1 MKKMKKFFAVILSL
15 AMVLGMSITAFATEA
30 GTATQAA
37 TGKITVEGLTKEET
51 TVKIYK
57 VVSWNEAKSEWKV
70 EDWANGK
77 VDLTKNPVTI
87 NWNAL
92 KDIATDADLYQP
104 AKTVSNGTAE
114 FDNLEI
120 GAYFI
125 TANGLTTEYN
135 VMGDFTYDYDSDNLM
150 VPAQKTISAKA
161 SNYTVVKTF
170 KNGDPDKGYPD
181 KFVKLGDSIPFV
193 ITTTFPSY
201 EDGTKDRTFTITDT
215 PTGMKITDIKVKVG
229 NDELRAN
236 TDYTL
241 DKKLP
246 STEAV
251 TVNFASAY
259 IGTDNTHAGKTVTVE
274 VTATVTETG
283 KYSNEAKT
291 NKASA
296 PSKVE
301 GETGSITINKVDKD
315 DNVLKGAEFSV
326 ALDETKLEFVKVD
339 TGVYRLATA
348 DDAENT
354 KVTNVVATNGSV
366 VVKGL
371 DEGTYKIVEEKAPKG
386 YSVVDVPNQT
396 ISAGQNANIT
406 VKVTDTKLSALPHTG
421 GIGTTIFTIAGCA
434 IMVAAAFF
442 FFTSRKKANK

>member
-37 TGKITVEGLTKEET
+37 TGKITVEGLTKEKT

-57 VVSWNEAKSEWKV
+57 VVSWDEAKSEWKV
-70 EDWANGK
+70 ENWAK
-77 VDLTKNPVTI
+77 DHVDLTKNPVKI
-87 NWNAL
+87 DWNDL
-92 KDIATDADLYQP
+92 KEIATDADLQE
-104 AKTVSNGTAE
+104 AKEVSDGTAE

-120 GAYFI
+120 GAYLI
-125 TANGLTTEYN
+125 TANGITTEYN

-150 VPAQKTISAKA
+150 VPAQKTINAKA
-161 SNYTVVKTF
+161 SDYQVVKTF
-170 KNGDPDKGYPD
+170 KNGDPD

-201 EDGTKDRTFTITDT
+201 EDGTDKRTFTITDT

-229 NDELRAN
+229 NDDLQAG

-241 DKKLP
+241 DKTLP

-251 TVNFASAY
+251 TVNFAADY
-259 IGTDNTHAGKTVTVE
+259 IGTENTHAGKTVTVE
-274 VTATVTETG
+274 VTATVTEAG
-283 KYSNEAKT
+283 KYSNEATT
-291 NKASA
+291 NKASD

-301 GETGSITINKVDKD
+301 GETGSITINKVDKGN
-315 DNVLKGAEFSV
+315 NVLKGAEFSV
-326 ALDETKLEFVKVD
+326 ALDGTKLEFVKVE

-348 DDAENT
+348 DDAADT
-354 KVTNVVATNGSV
+354 KVTNVVATNGTV

-386 YSVVDVPNQT
+386 YSVVDVADQT

-442 FFTSRKKANK
+442 FFASRKKANK

>member
-1 MKKMKKFFAVILSL
+1 MKKMKKIFAVILSL
-15 AMVLGMSITAFATEA
+15 AMVLGMSMTAFATEA
-30 GTATQAA
+30 GTATQTA
-37 TGKITVEGLTKEET
+37 TGKITVEGLTNEKT

-57 VVSWNEAKSEWKV
+57 VVSWDEANSEWKV
-70 EDWANGK
+70 ENWAKGK
-77 VDLTKNPVTI
+77 VDLTKDPVTI

-92 KDIATDADLYQP
+92 KEIATDANLYQA
-104 AKTVSNGTAE
+104 AKEVSNGTAE

-120 GAYFI
+120 GAYLI
-125 TANGLTTEYN
+125 TANGATTVYN
-135 VMGDFTYDYDSDNLM
+135 VMGDFTYEYDSDNLM

-161 SNYTVVKTF
+161 SDYKVVKTF
-170 KNGDPDKGYPD
+170 KNGDSD

-201 EDGTKDRTFTITDT
+201 EDGTNNRTFTITDT

-229 NDELRAN
+229 NDDLQEG
-236 TDYTL
+236 TEYTL
-241 DKKLP
+241 DKTLP

-259 IGTDNTHAGKTVTVE
+259 IGTDNEHAGKTVTVE
-274 VTATVTETG
+274 VAATVTETG
-283 KYSNEAKT
+283 TYSNEATT
-291 NKASA
+291 NKASD
-296 PSKVE
+296 PSTVE
-301 GETGSITINKVDKD
+301 GETGSITINKVDKK

-326 ALDETKLEFVKVD
+326 ALDGTKLEFVEVE

-386 YSVVDVPNQT
+386 YSVVDVPVQT
-396 ISAGQNANIT
+396 ISKRQNATNIT

>member
-15 AMVLGMSITAFATEA
+15 AMVLGMSMTAFATEA
-30 GTATQAA
+30 GTATQTA
-37 TGKITVEGLTKEET
+37 TGKITVEGLTNEKT

-57 VVSWNEAKSEWKV
+57 VVSWDEANSEWKV
-70 EDWANGK
+70 ENWAKGK
-77 VDLTKNPVTI
+77 VDLTKDPVTI

-92 KDIATDADLYQP
+92 KEIATDANLYQA
-104 AKTVSNGTAE
+104 AKEVSNGTAE

-120 GAYFI
+120 GAYLI
-125 TANGLTTEYN
+125 TANGATTVYN

-161 SNYTVVKTF
+161 SDYKVVKTF
-170 KNGDPDKGYPD
+170 KNGDSD

-201 EDGTKDRTFTITDT
+201 EDGTNNRTFTITDT

-229 NDELRAN
+229 NDDLQEG
-236 TDYTL
+236 TEYTL
-241 DKKLP
+241 DKTLP

-259 IGTDNTHAGKTVTVE
+259 IGTDNEHAGKTVTVE
-274 VTATVTETG
+274 VAATVTETG
-283 KYSNEAKT
+283 TYSNEATT
-291 NKASA
+291 NKASD
-296 PSKVE
+296 PSTVE
-301 GETGSITINKVDKD
+301 GETGSITINKVDKK

-326 ALDETKLEFVKVD
+326 ALDGTKLEFVEVE

-386 YSVVDVPNQT
+386 YSVVDVPVQT
-396 ISAGQNANIT
+396 ISKRQNATNIT

>member
-37 TGKITVEGLTKEET
+37 TGKITVEGLTKEKT

-57 VVSWNEAKSEWKV
+57 VVSWDEAKSEWKV
-70 EDWANGK
+70 ENWAK
-77 VDLTKNPVTI
+77 DHVDLTKNPVKI
-87 NWNAL
+87 DWNDL
-92 KDIATDADLYQP
+92 KEIATDADLQE
-104 AKTVSNGTAE
+104 AKEVSDGTAE

-120 GAYFI
+120 GAYLI
-125 TANGLTTEYN
+125 TANGDTTVYN

-161 SNYTVVKTF
+161 SDYQVVKTF
-170 KNGDPDKGYPD
+170 KNDDSD

-201 EDGTKDRTFTITDT
+201 EDGTKNRTFTITDT
-215 PTGMKITDIKVKVG
+215 PTGMTITNIEVKVG
-229 NDELRAN
+229 EDTLSAGS
-236 TDYTL
+236 DYTL
-241 DKKLP
+241 DKRLP

-251 TVNFASAY
+251 TVNFAADY
-259 IGTDNTHAGKTVTVE
+259 IGTENTHAGKTVTVE
-274 VTATVTETG
+274 VTATVTEAG
-283 KYSNEAKT
+283 KYSNEATT
-291 NKASA
+291 NKASD

-301 GETGSITINKVDKD
+301 GETGSITINKVDKGN
-315 DNVLKGAEFSV
+315 NVLKGAEFSV
-326 ALDETKLEFVKVD
+326 ALDGTKLEFVEVE

-348 DDAENT
+348 DDAADT
-354 KVTNVVATNGSV
+354 KVTNVVATNGTV

-386 YSVVDVPNQT
+386 YSVVDVADQT

-442 FFTSRKKANK
+442 FFASRKKANK

>member
-1 MKKMKKFFAVILSL
+1 M
-15 AMVLGMSITAFATEA
+15 
-30 GTATQAA
+30 Q
-37 TGKITVEGLTKEET
+37 
-51 TVKIYK
+51 
-57 VVSWNEAKSEWKV
+57 
-70 EDWANGK
+70 
-77 VDLTKNPVTI
+77 
-87 NWNAL
+87 
-92 KDIATDADLYQP
+92 
-104 AKTVSNGTAE
+104 
-114 FDNLEI
+114 
-120 GAYFI
+120 
-125 TANGLTTEYN
+125 
-135 VMGDFTYDYDSDNLM
+135 
-150 VPAQKTISAKA
+150 KA

-170 KNGDPDKGYPD
+170 KNGDPD

>member
-37 TGKITVEGLTKEET
+37 TGKITVEGLTKEKT

-57 VVSWNEAKSEWKV
+57 VVSWDEAKSEWKV
-70 EDWANGK
+70 ENWAK
-77 VDLTKNPVTI
+77 DHVDLTKNPVKI
-87 NWNAL
+87 DWNDL
-92 KDIATDADLYQP
+92 KEIATDADLQE
-104 AKTVSNGTAE
+104 AKEVSDGTAE

-120 GAYFI
+120 GAYLI
-125 TANGLTTEYN
+125 TANGDTTVYN

-150 VPAQKTISAKA
+150 VPAQKKISAKA
-161 SNYTVVKTF
+161 SDYQVVKTF
-170 KNGDPDKGYPD
+170 KNGDPD

-201 EDGTKDRTFTITDT
+201 EDGTDNRTFTITDT
-215 PTGMKITDIKVKVG
+215 PTGMKITNIKVKVG
-229 NDELRAN
+229 NDDLQAGTE
-236 TDYTL
+236 YTL
-241 DKKLP
+241 DKTLP

-251 TVNFASAY
+251 TVNFATDY
-259 IGTDNTHAGKTVTVE
+259 IGTENTHAGKTVTVE
-274 VTATVTETG
+274 VTATVTEAG

-291 NKASA
+291 NKAFD

-301 GETGSITINKVDKD
+301 GETGSITINKVDKGN
-315 DNVLKGAEFSV
+315 NVLKGAEFSV
-326 ALDETKLEFVKVD
+326 ALDGTKLEFVEVE

-348 DDAENT
+348 DDAADT
-354 KVTNVVATNGSV
+354 KVTNVVATNGTV

-371 DEGTYKIVEEKAPKG
+371 DEGTYNIVEEKAPKG
-386 YSVVDVPNQT
+386 YSVVDVADQT
-396 ISAGQNANIT
+396 ISAGENANIT
-406 VKVTDTKLSALPHTG
+406 VTVTDTKLSALPHTG

-442 FFTSRKKANK
+442 FFASRKKANK

>member
-1 MKKMKKFFAVILSL
+1 MKKMKKFFAVLLAL

-37 TGKITVEGLTKEET
+37 TGKITVEGLTKEKT

-57 VVSWNEAKSEWKV
+57 VVSWDEAKSEWKV
-70 EDWANGK
+70 ENWAK
-77 VDLTKNPVTI
+77 DQVDLTKNPVTI

-92 KDIATDADLYQP
+92 KEIATDTNLYQA
-104 AKTVSNGTAE
+104 AKEVSNGTAE

-120 GAYFI
+120 GAYLI
-125 TANGLTTEYN
+125 TANGINTEYN

-170 KNGDPDKGYPD
+170 ENGDPD

-201 EDGTKDRTFTITDT
+201 EDGTDNRTFTITDT

-241 DKKLP
+241 DKTLP
-246 STEAV
+246 STGAV

-283 KYSNEAKT
+283 KYSNKATT
-291 NKASA
+291 NKASD
-296 PSKVE
+296 PSTVE
-301 GETGSITINKVDKD
+301 GETGSITINKVDKK

-326 ALDETKLEFVKVD
+326 ALDGTKLEFVEVE

-386 YSVVDVPNQT
+386 YSVVDVPDQT
-396 ISAGQNANIT
+396 ISKSQNATNIT

>member
-57 VVSWNEAKSEWKV
+57 VVSWDEANSTWKAEEWAKDDV
-70 EDWANGK
+70 NLN
-77 VDLTKNPVTI
+77 VDPVTI
-87 NWNAL
+87 DWNAL
-92 KDIATDADLYQP
+92 KEKASDANLYQA
-104 AKTVSNGTAE
+104 AKKVSNGTAE
-114 FDNLEI
+114 FDNLDI
-120 GAYFI
+120 GAYLI
-125 TANGLTTEYN
+125 TANGITTEYN
-135 VMGDFTYDYDSDNLM
+135 VMGDFTYDYDNDNLM

-170 KNGDPDKGYPD
+170 KNGDPDK
-181 KFVKLGDSIPFV
+181 FVKLGDSIPFV

-201 EDGTKDRTFTITDT
+201 EDGTANRTFTITDT

-229 NDELRAN
+229 NDALSAGTE
-236 TDYTL
+236 YTL
-241 DKKLP
+241 DKNLP

-259 IGTDNTHAGKTVTVE
+259 IGTDNEHAGKTVTVE
-274 VTATVTETG
+274 VTATVTGTG
-283 KYSNEAKT
+283 TYSNEATT
-291 NKASA
+291 NKASD
-296 PSKVE
+296 PSTVE
-301 GETGSITINKVDKD
+301 GETGSITINKVDKK
-315 DNVLKGAEFSV
+315 DNVLKGAEFSI
-326 ALDETKLEFVKVD
+326 ASADGTKLQFVEVE

-386 YSVVDVPNQT
+386 YSVVDVPDQT

>member
-37 TGKITVEGLTKEET
+37 TGKITVEGLTKEKT

-57 VVSWNEAKSEWKV
+57 VVSWDEAKSEWKV
-70 EDWANGK
+70 ENWAK
-77 VDLTKNPVTI
+77 DHVDLTKNPVKI
-87 NWNAL
+87 DWNDL
-92 KDIATDADLYQP
+92 KEIATDADLQE
-104 AKTVSNGTAE
+104 AKEVSDGTAE

-120 GAYFI
+120 GAYLI
-125 TANGLTTEYN
+125 TANGDTTVYN

-161 SNYTVVKTF
+161 SDYQVVKTF
-170 KNGDPDKGYPD
+170 KNDDSD

-201 EDGTKDRTFTITDT
+201 EDGTTDRTFTITDT

-296 PSKVE
+296 SSKVE

>member
-120 GAYFI
+120 GAYLI
-125 TANGLTTEYN
+125 IANGLTTEYN

-161 SNYTVVKTF
+161 SDYQVVKTF
-170 KNGDPDKGYPD
+170 KNGDPD

-201 EDGTKDRTFTITDT
+201 EDGTANRTFTITDT

-229 NDELRAN
+229 NDDLSVG

-241 DKKLP
+241 DKTLP

-259 IGTDNTHAGKTVTVE
+259 IGTDNEHAGKTVTVE
-274 VTATVTETG
+274 VAATVTETG
-283 KYSNEAKT
+283 TYSNEATT
-291 NKASA
+291 NKASD
-296 PSKVE
+296 PSTVE
-301 GETGSITINKVDKD
+301 GETGSITINKVDKK

-326 ALDETKLEFVKVD
+326 ALDGTKLEFVEVE

-386 YSVVDVPNQT
+386 YSVVDVPDQT
-396 ISAGQNANIT
+396 ISKSQNATNIT

>member
-15 AMVLGMSITAFATEA
+15 AMVLGMSMTAFATEA

-37 TGKITVEGLTKEET
+37 TGKITVEGLTKEKT

-57 VVSWNEAKSEWKV
+57 VVSWDEANSEWKV
-70 EDWANGK
+70 ENWAKGK
-77 VDLTKNPVTI
+77 VDLTKDPVTI

-92 KDIATDADLYQP
+92 KEIATDANLYQA
-104 AKTVSNGTAE
+104 AKEVSNGTAE

-120 GAYFI
+120 GAYLI
-125 TANGLTTEYN
+125 TATGDTTVYN

-161 SNYTVVKTF
+161 SDYQVVKTF
-170 KNGDPDKGYPD
+170 KNDDSD

-201 EDGTKDRTFTITDT
+201 EDGTKNRTFTITDT
-215 PTGMKITDIKVKVG
+215 PTGMTITNIEVKVG
-229 NDELRAN
+229 EDTLSAGS
-236 TDYTL
+236 DYTL
-241 DKKLP
+241 DKRLP

-251 TVNFASAY
+251 TVNFAADY
-259 IGTDNTHAGKTVTVE
+259 IGTENTHAGKTVTVN
-274 VTATVTETG
+274 VTAKVTGTG
-283 KYSNEAKT
+283 KYSNEATT
-291 NKASA
+291 NKASD

-301 GETGSITINKVDKD
+301 GETGSITINKVDKK

-326 ALDETKLEFVKVD
+326 ALDGTKLEFVEVE

-371 DEGTYKIVEEKAPKG
+371 DEGTYNIVEEKAPKG

>member
-37 TGKITVEGLTKEET
+37 TGKITVEGLTKEKT

-57 VVSWNEAKSEWKV
+57 VVSWDEAKSEWKV
-70 EDWANGK
+70 ENWAK
-77 VDLTKNPVTI
+77 DHVDLTKNPVKI
-87 NWNAL
+87 DWNDL
-92 KDIATDADLYQP
+92 KEIATDADLQE
-104 AKTVSNGTAE
+104 AKEVSDGTAE

-120 GAYFI
+120 GAYLI
-125 TANGLTTEYN
+125 TANGDTTVYN
-135 VMGDFTYDYDSDNLM
+135 VMGDFTYAYDSDNLM
-150 VPAQKTISAKA
+150 VPAQKKISAKA
-161 SNYTVVKTF
+161 SDYQVVKTF
-170 KNGDPDKGYPD
+170 KNGDPD

-201 EDGTKDRTFTITDT
+201 EDGTDNRTFTITDT
-215 PTGMKITDIKVKVG
+215 PTGMKITNIKVKVG
-229 NDELRAN
+229 NDDLQAGTE
-236 TDYTL
+236 YTL
-241 DKKLP
+241 DKTLP

-251 TVNFASAY
+251 TVNFATDY
-259 IGTDNTHAGKTVTVE
+259 IGTENTHAGKTVTVE
-274 VTATVTETG
+274 VTATVTEAG

-291 NKASA
+291 NKAFD

-301 GETGSITINKVDKD
+301 GETGSITINKVDKGN
-315 DNVLKGAEFSV
+315 NVLKGAEFSV
-326 ALDETKLEFVKVD
+326 ALDGTKLEFVEVE

-348 DDAENT
+348 DDAADT
-354 KVTNVVATNGSV
+354 KVTNVVATNGTV

-371 DEGTYKIVEEKAPKG
+371 DEGTYNIVEEKAPKG
-386 YSVVDVPNQT
+386 YSVVDVADQT
-396 ISAGQNANIT
+396 ISAGENANIT
-406 VKVTDTKLSALPHTG
+406 VTVTDTKLSALPHTG

-442 FFTSRKKANK
+442 FFASRKKANK

>member
-37 TGKITVEGLTKEET
+37 TGKITVEGLTKEKT

-57 VVSWNEAKSEWKV
+57 VVSWDEANSEWKV
-70 EDWANGK
+70 ENWAKGK
-77 VDLTKNPVTI
+77 VDLTKDPVTI

-92 KDIATDADLYQP
+92 KEIATDTNLYQA
-104 AKTVSNGTAE
+104 AKEVSNGTAE

-120 GAYFI
+120 GAYLI
-125 TANGLTTEYN
+125 TANGINTEYN

-170 KNGDPDKGYPD
+170 ENGDPD

-201 EDGTKDRTFTITDT
+201 EDGTDNRTFTITDT

-241 DKKLP
+241 DKTLP
-246 STEAV
+246 STGAV

-283 KYSNEAKT
+283 KYSNKATT
-291 NKASA
+291 NKASD
-296 PSKVE
+296 PSTVE
-301 GETGSITINKVDKD
+301 GETGSITINKVDKK

-326 ALDETKLEFVKVD
+326 ALDGTKLEFVEVE

-386 YSVVDVPNQT
+386 YSVVDVPDQT
-396 ISAGQNANIT
+396 ISKSQNATNIT

>member
-37 TGKITVEGLTKEET
+37 GKITVEGLTKEDT

-57 VVSWNEAKSEWKV
+57 VVSWNEAQSKWEA
-70 EDWANGK
+70 EAWAK
-77 VDLTKNPVTI
+77 DHVDLTKDPVDI
-87 NWNAL
+87 DWDAL
-92 KDIATDADLYQP
+92 KDVATDADLYQS
-104 AKTVSNGTAE
+104 AKNVSNGTAE
-114 FDNLEI
+114 FDNLGI
-120 GAYFI
+120 GAYLI
-125 TANGLTTEYN
+125 TANGATTVYN
-135 VMGDFTYDYDSDNLM
+135 VMGDFTYAYDSDNLM
-150 VPAQKTISAKA
+150 VPAEKTISAKA
-161 SNYTVVKTF
+161 SDYTVVKTF
-170 KNGDPDKGYPD
+170 ENGDPD

-201 EDGTKDRTFTITDT
+201 EDGTTDRTFTITDT

-229 NDELRAN
+229 NDDLSAGTE
-236 TDYTL
+236 YTL
-241 DKKLP
+241 DKTLP

-259 IGTDNTHAGKTVTVE
+259 IGTENEHAGKTVTVE

-283 KYSNEAKT
+283 TYSNKATT
-291 NKASA
+291 NKASD
-296 PSKVE
+296 PSTVE
-301 GETGSITINKVDKD
+301 GETGSITINKVDKK
-315 DNVLKGAEFSV
+315 DNVLKGAEFSI
-326 ALDETKLEFVKVD
+326 ASADGTKLQFVEVE

-386 YSVVDVPNQT
+386 YSVVDVPDQT

-442 FFTSRKKANK
+442 FFASRKKANK

>member
-1 MKKMKKFFAVILSL
+1 MKKMKKIFAVILSL
-15 AMVLGMSITAFATEA
+15 AMVLGMSMTAFATEA
-30 GTATQAA
+30 GTATQTA
-37 TGKITVEGLTKEET
+37 TGKITVEGLTNEKT

-57 VVSWNEAKSEWKV
+57 VVSWDEANSEWKV
-70 EDWANGK
+70 ENWAKGK
-77 VDLTKNPVTI
+77 VDLTKDPVTI

-92 KDIATDADLYQP
+92 KEIATDANLYQA
-104 AKTVSNGTAE
+104 AKEVSNGTAE

-120 GAYFI
+120 GAYLI
-125 TANGLTTEYN
+125 TANGATTVYN

-161 SNYTVVKTF
+161 SDYKVVKTF
-170 KNGDPDKGYPD
+170 KNGDSD

-201 EDGTKDRTFTITDT
+201 EDGTNNRTFTITDT

-229 NDELRAN
+229 NDDLQEG
-236 TDYTL
+236 TEYTL
-241 DKKLP
+241 DKTLP

-259 IGTDNTHAGKTVTVE
+259 IGTDNEHAGKTVTVE
-274 VTATVTETG
+274 VAATVTETG
-283 KYSNEAKT
+283 TYSNEATT
-291 NKASA
+291 NKASD
-296 PSKVE
+296 PSTVE
-301 GETGSITINKVDKD
+301 GETGSITINKVDKK

-326 ALDETKLEFVKVD
+326 ALDGTKLEFVEVE

-386 YSVVDVPNQT
+386 YSVVDVPVQT
-396 ISAGQNANIT
+396 ISKRQNATNIT

>member
-1 MKKMKKFFAVILSL
+1 
-15 AMVLGMSITAFATEA
+15 MVLGMSITAFATEA

-37 TGKITVEGLTKEET
+37 TGKITVEGLTKEKT

-57 VVSWNEAKSEWKV
+57 VVSWDEANSEWKV
-70 EDWANGK
+70 ENWAKGK
-77 VDLTKNPVTI
+77 VDLTKDPVTI

-92 KDIATDADLYQP
+92 KEIATDTNLYQA
-104 AKTVSNGTAE
+104 AKEVSNGTAE

-120 GAYFI
+120 GAYLI
-125 TANGLTTEYN
+125 TANGINTEYN

-170 KNGDPDKGYPD
+170 ENGDPD

-201 EDGTKDRTFTITDT
+201 EDGTDNRTFTITDT

-241 DKKLP
+241 DKTLP
-246 STEAV
+246 STGAV

-283 KYSNEAKT
+283 KYSNKATT
-291 NKASA
+291 NKAFD
-296 PSKVE
+296 PSTVE
-301 GETGSITINKVDKD
+301 GETGSITINKVDKK

-326 ALDETKLEFVKVD
+326 ALDGTKLEFVEVE

-386 YSVVDVPNQT
+386 YSVVDVPDQT
-396 ISAGQNANIT
+396 ISKSQNATNIT

>member
-1 MKKMKKFFAVILSL
+1 
-15 AMVLGMSITAFATEA
+15 
-30 GTATQAA
+30 
-37 TGKITVEGLTKEET
+37 
-51 TVKIYK
+51 
-57 VVSWNEAKSEWKV
+57 
-70 EDWANGK
+70 
-77 VDLTKNPVTI
+77 
-87 NWNAL
+87 
-92 KDIATDADLYQP
+92 
-104 AKTVSNGTAE
+104 
-114 FDNLEI
+114 
-120 GAYFI
+120 
-125 TANGLTTEYN
+125 
-135 VMGDFTYDYDSDNLM
+135 
-150 VPAQKTISAKA
+150 
-161 SNYTVVKTF
+161 
-170 KNGDPDKGYPD
+170 
-181 KFVKLGDSIPFV
+181 
-193 ITTTFPSY
+193 
-201 EDGTKDRTFTITDT
+201 
-215 PTGMKITDIKVKVG
+215 MKITDIKVKVG

-241 DKKLP
+241 DKTLP
-246 STEAV
+246 STGAV

-283 KYSNEAKT
+283 KYSNKATT
-291 NKASA
+291 NKASD
-296 PSKVE
+296 PSTVE
-301 GETGSITINKVDKD
+301 GETGSITINKVDKK

-326 ALDETKLEFVKVD
+326 ALDGTKLEFVEVE

-386 YSVVDVPNQT
+386 YSVVDVPDQT
-396 ISAGQNANIT
+396 ISKSQNATNIT

>member
-30 GTATQAA
+30 GTGTQAA

-57 VVSWNEAKSEWKV
+57 VVSWDEANSTWKAEEWAKDDV
-70 EDWANGK
+70 NLN
-77 VDLTKNPVTI
+77 VDPVTI

-92 KDIATDADLYQP
+92 KGKATDANLYQA
-104 AKTVSNGTAE
+104 AKKVSDGTAE

-120 GAYFI
+120 GAYLI
-125 TANGLTTEYN
+125 TANGITTEYN
-135 VMGDFTYDYDSDNLM
+135 VMGDFTYDYDRDNLM
-150 VPAQKTISAKA
+150 VPAEKTISAKA
-161 SNYTVVKTF
+161 SDYTVVKTF
-170 KNGDPDKGYPD
+170 ENGDPD

-201 EDGTKDRTFTITDT
+201 EDGTTDRTFTITDT

-229 NDELRAN
+229 NDDLSAGTE
-236 TDYTL
+236 YTL
-241 DKKLP
+241 DKTLP

-259 IGTDNTHAGKTVTVE
+259 IGTENEHAGKTVTVE

-283 KYSNEAKT
+283 TYSNKATT
-291 NKASA
+291 NKASD
-296 PSKVE
+296 PSTVE
-301 GETGSITINKVDKD
+301 GETGSITINKVDKK
-315 DNVLKGAEFSV
+315 DNVLKGAEFSI
-326 ALDETKLEFVKVD
+326 ASADGTKLQFVEVE

-386 YSVVDVPNQT
+386 YSVVDVPDQT

-442 FFTSRKKANK
+442 FFASRKKANK

>member
-37 TGKITVEGLTKEET
+37 GKITVEGLTKEDT

-57 VVSWNEAKSEWKV
+57 VVSWNEAQSKWEA
-70 EDWANGK
+70 EAWAK
-77 VDLTKNPVTI
+77 DHVDLTKDPVDI
-87 NWNAL
+87 DWDAL
-92 KDIATDADLYQP
+92 KDVATDANLYQA

-114 FDNLEI
+114 FDNLGI
-120 GAYFI
+120 GAYLI
-125 TANGLTTEYN
+125 TANGATTVYN
-135 VMGDFTYDYDSDNLM
+135 VMGDFTYAYDSDNLM
-150 VPAQKTISAKA
+150 VPAQKKISAKA
-161 SNYTVVKTF
+161 SDYQVVKTF
-170 KNGDPDKGYPD
+170 KNGDPD

-201 EDGTKDRTFTITDT
+201 EDGTGNRTFTITDT

-229 NDELRAN
+229 NDDLHAGTE
-236 TDYTL
+236 YTL
-241 DKKLP
+241 DKTLP

-251 TVNFASAY
+251 TVNFATDY
-259 IGTDNTHAGKTVTVE
+259 IGTENTHAGKTVTVE
-274 VTATVTETG
+274 VTATVTEAG
-283 KYSNEAKT
+283 KYSNEATT
-291 NKASA
+291 NKASD

-301 GETGSITINKVDKD
+301 GETGSITINKVDKGN
-315 DNVLKGAEFSV
+315 NVLKGAEFSV
-326 ALDETKLEFVKVD
+326 ALDGTKLEFVEVE

-348 DDAENT
+348 DDAADT
-354 KVTNVVATNGSV
+354 KVTNVVATNGTV

-386 YSVVDVPNQT
+386 YSVVDVADQT

-442 FFTSRKKANK
+442 FFASRKKANK

>member
-37 TGKITVEGLTKEET
+37 TGKITVEGLTKEKT

-57 VVSWNEAKSEWKV
+57 VVSWDEAKSEWKV
-70 EDWANGK
+70 ENWAK
-77 VDLTKNPVTI
+77 DHVDLTKNPVKI
-87 NWNAL
+87 DWNDL
-92 KDIATDADLYQP
+92 KEIATDADLQE
-104 AKTVSNGTAE
+104 AKEVSDGTAE

-120 GAYFI
+120 GAYLI
-125 TANGLTTEYN
+125 TANGDTTVYN

-161 SNYTVVKTF
+161 SDYQVVKTF
-170 KNGDPDKGYPD
+170 KNDDSD

-201 EDGTKDRTFTITDT
+201 EDGTKNRTFTITDT
-215 PTGMKITDIKVKVG
+215 PTGMTITNIEVKVG
-229 NDELRAN
+229 EDTLSAGS
-236 TDYTL
+236 DYTL
-241 DKKLP
+241 DKRLP

-251 TVNFASAY
+251 TVN
-259 IGTDNTHAGKTVTVE
+259 
-274 VTATVTETG
+274 VTAKVTGTG
-283 KYSNEAKT
+283 KYSNEATT
-291 NKASA
+291 NKASD

-301 GETGSITINKVDKD
+301 GETGSITINKVDKK

-326 ALDETKLEFVKVD
+326 ALDGTKLEFVEVE

-371 DEGTYKIVEEKAPKG
+371 DEGTYNIVEEKAPKG

>member
-37 TGKITVEGLTKEET
+37 TGKITVEGLTKEKT

-57 VVSWNEAKSEWKV
+57 VVSWDEAKSEWKV
-70 EDWANGK
+70 ENWAK
-77 VDLTKNPVTI
+77 DQVDLTKNPVTI

-92 KDIATDADLYQP
+92 KNIATDADLYQA
-104 AKTVSNGTAE
+104 AKEVSDGTAE

-120 GAYFI
+120 GAYLI
-125 TANGLTTEYN
+125 TANGITTEYN

-161 SNYTVVKTF
+161 SDYTVVKTF
-170 KNGDPDKGYPD
+170 KN
-181 KFVKLGDSIPFV
+181 GDSIPFV

-201 EDGTKDRTFTITDT
+201 EDGTNNRTFTITDT

-229 NDELRAN
+229 NDDLQAG

-241 DKKLP
+241 DKTLP

-251 TVNFASAY
+251 TVNFAADY
-259 IGTDNTHAGKTVTVE
+259 IGTENTHDGKTVTVE
-274 VTATVTETG
+274 VTATVTEAG
-283 KYSNEAKT
+283 KYSNEATT
-291 NKASA
+291 NKASD

-301 GETGSITINKVDKD
+301 GETGSITINKVDKGN
-315 DNVLKGAEFSV
+315 NVLKGAEFSV
-326 ALDETKLEFVKVD
+326 ALDGTKLEFVEVE

-348 DDAENT
+348 DDAADT
-354 KVTNVVATNGSV
+354 KVTNVVATNGTV

-386 YSVVDVPNQT
+386 YSVVDVADQT

-442 FFTSRKKANK
+442 FFASRKKANK

>member
-37 TGKITVEGLTKEET
+37 TGKITVEGLTKEKT

-57 VVSWNEAKSEWKV
+57 VVSWDEAKSEWKV
-70 EDWANGK
+70 ENWAK
-77 VDLTKNPVTI
+77 DHVDLTKNPVKI
-87 NWNAL
+87 DWNDL
-92 KDIATDADLYQP
+92 KEIATDADLQE
-104 AKTVSNGTAE
+104 AKEVSDGTAE

-120 GAYFI
+120 GAYLI
-125 TANGLTTEYN
+125 TANGDTTVYN

-161 SNYTVVKTF
+161 SDYQVVKTF
-170 KNGDPDKGYPD
+170 KNGDPD

-201 EDGTKDRTFTITDT
+201 EDGTDNRTFTITDT
-215 PTGMKITDIKVKVG
+215 PTGMKITNIKVKVG
-229 NDELRAN
+229 NDDLQAGTE
-236 TDYTL
+236 YTL
-241 DKKLP
+241 DKTLP

-251 TVNFASAY
+251 TVNFATDY
-259 IGTDNTHAGKTVTVE
+259 IGTENTHAGKTVTVE
-274 VTATVTETG
+274 VTATVTEAG

-291 NKASA
+291 NKAFD

-301 GETGSITINKVDKD
+301 GETGSITINKVDKGN
-315 DNVLKGAEFSV
+315 NVLKGAEFSV
-326 ALDETKLEFVKVD
+326 ALDGTKLEFVEVE

-348 DDAENT
+348 DDAADT
-354 KVTNVVATNGSV
+354 KVTNVVATNGTV

-371 DEGTYKIVEEKAPKG
+371 DEGTYNIVEEKAPKG
-386 YSVVDVPNQT
+386 YSVVDVADQT
-396 ISAGQNANIT
+396 ISAGENANIT
-406 VKVTDTKLSALPHTG
+406 VTVTDTKLSALPHTG

-442 FFTSRKKANK
+442 FFASRKKANK